1 MEVLM
6 ITQDMNVL
14 REGSVEQ
21 SMLKEYAQDVRR
33 LVVLVLNTHGDHYK
47 PQKISD
53 SLWIIPCNSWFK
65 IMCPFSALSIARR
78 ELFFQGR
85 MQTDV
90 CTGQDTGLAGFSAWI
105 IALSFKRPLHL
116 HVQENL
122 FSPVFIRGSFY
133 NWIRYRIAR
142 FLLLSADGVRA
153 TSEGIRAALADFD
166 TPLADRVVV
175 TPDLIDTHAIQ
186 DEPLRVDLRAKYPQ
200 FTFIILV
207 VAPLTKSQNVQTAVN
222 IFAKIHHAYPHVG
235 LVIVGEGPQHKHII
249 RLTHDLNIA
258 ESVVFEKPNNN
269 MTSYYKTA
277 QVLLVT
283 ALYEVDSKVITGA
296 AAASCMIA
304 SSKVGIV
311 TEIFEHDVSA
321 FLCDPE
327 DIQTYVQPILK
338 SIHIPGLR
346 EKIRLNGMLA
356 IMNRSDTNKSAYIKT
371 YCDSWQK
378 AIDLGK

>member
-1 MEVLM
+1 M
-6 ITQDMNVL
+6 ITQDINVL
-14 REGSVEQ
+14 RDGSVERA
-21 SMLKEYAQDVRR
+21 MLKEYAQEIRR
-33 LVVLVLNTHGDHYK
+33 LVVIVLNTRGNHYK

-53 SLWIIPCNSWFK
+53 SLWIIPCNAWLK
-65 IMCPFSALSIARR
+65 IMSPFSALRIAKR

-105 IALSFKRPLHL
+105 IALYFKRPLHL

-122 FSPVFIRGSFY
+122 FSPIFIRGSLY
-133 NWIRYRIAR
+133 NWMRYRIAR
-142 FLLLSADGVRA
+142 FLLLSADGVRVA
-153 TSEGIRAALADFD
+153 SEGIRAALADFD
-166 TPLADRVVV
+166 TPLADRAVV

-207 VAPLTKSQNVQTAVN
+207 VAPLTKSQNVQTAIN
-222 IFAKIHHAYPHVG
+222 IFAKIHNVYPHAG
-235 LVIVGEGPQHKHII
+235 LVIVGEGPQSEYIK
-249 RLTHDLNIA
+249 RLAHDLNIA
-258 ESVVFEKPNNN
+258 ENVVFEKPNNN

-277 QVLLVT
+277 QILLVT
-283 ALYEVDSKVITGA
+283 ALYEMDSKVITEA

-311 TEIFEHDVSA
+311 AEIFEHEVSA

-327 DIQTYVQPILK
+327 DIQTYVRPILK
-338 SIHIPGLR
+338 IIHTPGLR
-346 EKIRLNGMLA
+346 ENIRLNGMLA
-356 IMNRSDTNKSAYIKT
+356 VMNRSDTNKSEYIKA
-371 YCDSWQK
+371 YCSSWQK